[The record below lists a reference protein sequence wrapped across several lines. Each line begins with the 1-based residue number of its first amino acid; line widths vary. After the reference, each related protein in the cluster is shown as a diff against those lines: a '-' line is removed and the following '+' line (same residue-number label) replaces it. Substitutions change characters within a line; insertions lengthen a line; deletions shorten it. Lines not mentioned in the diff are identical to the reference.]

1 MAAKTIITPVLKFW
15 GFERHPFDDR
25 VLRGDELDLFI
36 DRKVELRRLQNS
48 LSHSLCGVFGTQG
61 VGKSSVLNRLVT
73 LTLKEGYAVATVQMT
88 GTSENLIY
96 REILAAILRG
106 IKAGNVKV
114 AAKLGLKV
122 DQELERVQSSIKY
135 TSSVE
140 ASGEAGWKAL
150 LNLAVKTGIK
160 KQAEREAA
168 KHTEDTA
175 LELIRDIARHKK
187 EPFVVVV
194 DNLERAKYMLN
205 SEEAYFR
212 FITKFAQTVDT
223 TFAELGVP
231 FVVSLDQSFP
241 DRIDGYLP
249 GAEEAYSFSF
259 GQLVE
264 IGVFPPGDF
273 FKIVNRRLSHRGWP
287 GKVDDFIEQ
296 EAFWALMLATGGH
309 PRRAFAVLREVME
322 LIASENGAK
331 KIRLKQIRAAI
342 DGCGE
347 KLTDTDMQIFRFLA
361 VNGPHSSSDDAFMK
375 TAGIGRAQ
383 LRTRLAELQKKALL
397 IVTEETSG
405 SAKKDVYSLDRLD
418 PS

>member
-1 MAAKTIITPVLKFW
+1 MAAKTIVTPVLKFW
-15 GFERHPFDDR
+15 GFERHPFDDL

-61 VGKSSVLNRLVT
+61 VGKSSVLNRLVV

-88 GTSENLIY
+88 ARSENLLY
-96 REILAAILRG
+96 REILAAILRE

-175 LELIRDIARHKK
+175 VELIRDIAQHKK
-187 EPFVVVV
+187 EPFVVVI

-205 SEEAYFR
+205 SEDAYFR

-223 TFAELGVP
+223 TFAELRVP

-264 IGVFPPGDF
+264 IGVFPPGDY
-273 FKIVNRRLSHRGWP
+273 FKIVNRRLLPSH
-287 GKVDDFIEQ
+287 
-296 EAFWALMLATGGH
+296 
-309 PRRAFAVLREVME
+309 
-322 LIASENGAK
+322 
-331 KIRLKQIRAAI
+331 
-342 DGCGE
+342 
-347 KLTDTDMQIFRFLA
+347 
-361 VNGPHSSSDDAFMK
+361 
-375 TAGIGRAQ
+375 
-383 LRTRLAELQKKALL
+383 
-397 IVTEETSG
+397 
-405 SAKKDVYSLDRLD
+405 
-418 PS
+418 

>member
-1 MAAKTIITPVLKFW
+1 VLKFW
-15 GFERHPFDDR
+15 GFERHPFDDL

-48 LSHSLCGVFGTQG
+48 LSHSLCGVFGSQG
-61 VGKSSVLNRLVT
+61 VGKSSVLNRLVV
-73 LTLKEGYAVATVQMT
+73 LTLKEGYAVAMVQMT
-88 GTSENLIY
+88 GTSENLLY
-96 REILAAILRG
+96 REILAAILRE

-114 AAKLGLKV
+114 AAKLGLKA

-135 TSSVE
+135 TSAVE

-150 LNLAVKTGIK
+150 LNLAVKTGIR
-160 KQAEREAA
+160 KQAEREVA
-168 KHTEDTA
+168 KHTEDSA
-175 LELIRDIARHKK
+175 VELIRDIAQHKK
-187 EPFVVVV
+187 EPFVVVI

-223 TFAELGVP
+223 TFAVLGVP

-287 GKVDDFIEQ
+287 GKVDDFIER
-296 EAFWALMLATGGH
+296 EAFWALMIATGGH

-331 KIRLKQIRAAI
+331 KIRLNQIRAAI

-347 KLTDTDMQIFRFLA
+347 KLIETDMQIFRFLA
-361 VNGPHSSSDDAFMK
+361 VNGPRSSSDDAFMK
-375 TAGIGRAQ
+375 AVGIGRAQ
-383 LRTRLAELQKKALL
+383 LRTRLTELQKKALL

-405 SAKKDVYSLDRLD
+405 SAKKDVYSLDKLD